1 MSRLKVM
8 TILGTRPEIIRLSRV
23 LARLDDYTEHVIVH
37 TGQNWDF
44 ELNEVFFEDLGV
56 RKPDHFL
63 GTGGGTLG
71 ETLGKILT
79 ESERVIAA
87 ERPDA
92 VLVLGD
98 TNSAISA
105 IMARRM
111 KVPVYHMEAGNRS
124 FDRNVPEET
133 NRKLVDHIADFNL
146 VYTEHARRHLLSE
159 GVQHRRIYLTGSPIR
174 EVLDHYR
181 AQIDA
186 SDVLGRLG
194 LTPQG
199 YFIVSLHREENVDS
213 AARLRSLLATL
224 NALAERHDMPVIV
237 STHPRTRKRLEALTD
252 ITVDPRVQYMKPF
265 GFHDYNA
272 LQKQCFCAISDSGT
286 IAEESSMLGFPAITP
301 RDAIERPE
309 GLDVGCLIMTG
320 LHHDTMLDG
329 IEAVTRMFVDRTAA
343 GTPHPVPTDYTITN
357 TSERVVSLILGTAR
371 LSNSWDGIRTHDAA

>member
-1 MSRLKVM
+1 M

-23 LARLDDYTEHVIVH
+23 MARLDDFADHVIVH
-37 TGQNWDF
+37 TGQNWDY
-44 ELNEVFFEDLGV
+44 ELNEVFFEDLEV

-71 ETLGKILT
+71 ETLGKILS
-79 ESERVIAA
+79 ESEKVLAE

-92 VLVLGD
+92 VVVLGD

-111 KVPVYHMEAGNRS
+111 KIPVYHMEAGNRS

-159 GVQHRRIYLTGSPIR
+159 GIQHRRIYLTGSPMR
-174 EVLDHYR
+174 EVLEHYR
-181 AQIDA
+181 ERIDA
-186 SDVLGRLG
+186 SDVLSRLK
-194 LTPQG
+194 LNDRG

-213 AARLRSLLATL
+213 AARLSSLVDAL
-224 NALAERHDMPVIV
+224 NRIAAQYDVPIIV
-237 STHPRTRKRLEALTD
+237 STHPRTRKRLDVLNDVALD
-252 ITVDPRVQYMKPF
+252 ERVQWMTPF
-265 GFHDYNA
+265 GFHDYNK
-272 LQKQCFCAISDSGT
+272 LQMRAFCAISDSGT

-309 GLDVGCLIMTG
+309 GLDVGSLIMTG
-320 LHHDTMLDG
+320 LNPDTILDC
-329 IEAVTRMFVDRTAA
+329 IAAITRGFTDREGAKLA
-343 GTPHPVPTDYTITN
+343 QPIPLDYCITN
-357 TSERVVSLILGTAR
+357 TSERVVNLILGSAR
-371 LSNSWDGIRTHDAA
+371 LSNAWDGIRVND

>member
-1 MSRLKVM
+1 MKRIKVM

-23 LARLDDYTEHVIVH
+23 MARLDVFTDHVIVH
-37 TGQNWDF
+37 TGQNWDY
-44 ELNEVFFEDLGV
+44 ELNEVFFEDLAV

-71 ETLGKILT
+71 ETLGKILSET
-79 ESERVIAA
+79 EKVLAQ

-92 VLVLGD
+92 VVVLGD

-111 KVPVYHMEAGNRS
+111 KIPVYHMEAGNRS

-159 GVQHRRIYLTGSPIR
+159 GISHRRIYLTGSPMR
-174 EVLDHYR
+174 EVLNHYR
-181 AQIDA
+181 ERIDA
-186 SDVLGRLG
+186 SDALLQLG
-194 LTPQG
+194 LKDRG

-213 AARLRSLLATL
+213 SARLSALVDAL
-224 NALAERHDMPVIV
+224 NRIAEKYEKPIIV
-237 STHPRTRKRLEALTD
+237 STHPRTRKRLNMLDGMTLD
-252 ITVDPRVQYMKPF
+252 HRVQWMKPF
-265 GFHDYNA
+265 GFHDYNK
-272 LQKQCFCAISDSGT
+272 LQMRAFCAISDSGT

-309 GLDVGCLIMTG
+309 SLDVGSLIMTG
-320 LHHDTMLDG
+320 LNSDTILDG
-329 IEAVTRMFVDRTAA
+329 ISAITRGYADRLAA
-343 GTPHPVPTDYTITN
+343 NSMHPVPAEYCITN
-357 TSERVVSLILGTAR
+357 TSERVVNLVLGTAL
-371 LSNSWDGIRTHDAA
+371 LSNAWDGIRVE